1 MGILWVQDV
10 KLKQLQAVFILILG
24 QGIRKTERRRAKKNK
39 KEEMISVQKNTKRDS
54 NRRKKQ
60 VNLGQSY
67 GENCRILNDS
77 KLILAFFLCMQHVY
91 FML

>member
-1 MGILWVQDV
+1 
-10 KLKQLQAVFILILG
+10 
-24 QGIRKTERRRAKKNK
+24 
-39 KEEMISVQKNTKRDS
+39 MISVQKNTKRDS

-77 KLILAFFLCMQHVY
+77 KLILVFFLCMQHVY

>member
-1 MGILWVQDV
+1 
-10 KLKQLQAVFILILG
+10 
-24 QGIRKTERRRAKKNK
+24 
-39 KEEMISVQKNTKRDS
+39 MISVQKNTKRDS
-54 NRRKKQ
+54 SRRKKQ

-77 KLILAFFLCMQHVY
+77 KHVY